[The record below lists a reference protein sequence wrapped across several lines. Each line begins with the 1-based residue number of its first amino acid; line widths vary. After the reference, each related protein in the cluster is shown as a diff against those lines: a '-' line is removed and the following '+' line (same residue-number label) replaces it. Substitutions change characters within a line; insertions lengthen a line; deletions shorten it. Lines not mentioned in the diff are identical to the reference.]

1 IISYTEYVFLLCIL
15 TKPQG
20 GFKIAFN
27 MFDRDGN
34 QKVDRQEFLVIEEIF
49 GKKTDTDP
57 SKSVSLVSKYLG
69 RDRDTFKPQSLE
81 GPPKTTLMVHL
92 FGHKGRDTL
101 DFQTF
106 YRFMDDLQV
115 EVLELEFM
123 EFSKGMNTIS
133 EEEFAEVLL
142 KYTRAVDTEREDY
155 IERLKTRIQQDK

>member
-57 SKSVSLVSKYLG
+57 SKS
-69 RDRDTFKPQSLE
+69 SLE

-155 IERLKTRIQQDK
+155 IERLKTRIQQDKVSYSQLTLQ